1 MVAEAVLKVKQG
13 KACGLSGIIIE
24 MVKAGG
30 DAMLDVITDLI
41 SPIIK
46 EEQIPDDLDQST
58 IINCFKGKVDT
69 TRCDNY

>member
-1 MVAEAVLKVKQG
+1 
-13 KACGLSGIIIE
+13 
-24 MVKAGG
+24 
-30 DAMLDVITDLI
+30 MLDVITDLI